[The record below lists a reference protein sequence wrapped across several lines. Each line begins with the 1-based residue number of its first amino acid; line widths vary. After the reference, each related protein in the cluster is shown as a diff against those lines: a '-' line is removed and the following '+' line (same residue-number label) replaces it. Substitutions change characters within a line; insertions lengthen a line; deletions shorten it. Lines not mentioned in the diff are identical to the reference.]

1 MKSINFFFVC
11 FVLVIMIIITS
22 CGNNDKNKLS
32 TDIVNNPIT
41 ANGNSDTASLPKMQ
55 FNELEHDFGKIIQ
68 GEKVSYS
75 FKFTNTGK
83 SDLVITGASG
93 SCGCTVPSY
102 EKSPLAPGKTG
113 QIDVLFNSEGR
124 KGIQNKTITVLAN
137 TQPNA
142 VTLKIKVEIIEP

>member
-1 MKSINFFFVC
+1 MN
-11 FVLVIMIIITS
+11 
-22 CGNNDKNKLS
+22 
-32 TDIVNNPIT
+32 
-41 ANGNSDTASLPKMQ
+41 
-55 FNELEHDFGKIIQ
+55 FGKIIQ
-68 GEKVSYS
+68 GEKVTYS

-93 SCGCTVPSY
+93 SCGCTVPSFP
-102 EKSPLAPGKTG
+102 KGPITPGKSG
-113 QIDVLFNSEGR
+113 LIDVLFNSEGK